1 MDIII
6 NRLEGNIAMV
16 EMEDNS
22 IVFIPSCLLPK
33 GAKVEDVITIN
44 IDEVKTKLRKEINC
58 LSG

>member
-33 GAKVEDVITIN
+33 GAKVEDVISIN
-44 IDEVKTKLRKEINC
+44 IDEEKTKIREELKCLRE
-58 LSG
+58 